1 MRFFSITSDF
11 QQKWEKMRSTK
22 KIFFPLI
29 YQNFFHFL
37 LFYYMVMAKI
47 RGGDALFDVH
57 NVNKLFINV
66 VVQAPLSYN
75 VWVTNKALQNS
86 AGVRRYS
93 ALSQVNCESIVS

>member
-1 MRFFSITSDF
+1 MQNLNLFGSSLLP
-11 QQKWEKMRSTK
+11 KCP
-22 KIFFPLI
+22 PL
-29 YQNFFHFL
+29 
-37 LFYYMVMAKI
+37 AKEGN
-47 RGGDALFDVH
+47 RTLYKEAFC

-75 VWVTNKALQNS
+75 VWVRNKALQNS